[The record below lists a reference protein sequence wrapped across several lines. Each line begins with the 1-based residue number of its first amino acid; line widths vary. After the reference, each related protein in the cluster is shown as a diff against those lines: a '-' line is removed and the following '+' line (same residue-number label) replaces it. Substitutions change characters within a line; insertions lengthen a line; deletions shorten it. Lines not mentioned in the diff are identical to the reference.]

1 MTRRD
6 RRWRIAGLA
15 LASTGCLGR
24 LFDHD
29 GSSLTALWMAAAVAG
44 IILALS
50 GNRLL
55 ILMRAERHGHP
66 AMAAAIHQ
74 RRRRRR

>member
-6 RRWRIAGLA
+6 RRWRMAGLA
-15 LASTGCLGR
+15 LALTGCLGR
-24 LFDHD
+24 LFDQD
-29 GSSLTALWMAAAVAG
+29 GSSLTALWMGAAVAG

-50 GNRLL
+50 GNRLF